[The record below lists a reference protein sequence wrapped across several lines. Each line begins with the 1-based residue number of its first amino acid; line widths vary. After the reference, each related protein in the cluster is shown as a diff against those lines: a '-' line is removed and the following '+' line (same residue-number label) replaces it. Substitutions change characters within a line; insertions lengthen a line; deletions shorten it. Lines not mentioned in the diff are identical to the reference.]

1 MAGKKGMHKKSHFDG
16 RPVQEQTKTDLRH
29 APVDAV
35 VEVHPSGKLR
45 APTYYNGKGLGDV
58 RWVSGRFLLSFQ
70 DLWERRG
77 DEILDRVADEHPE
90 LVMMAQVKLAQV
102 QRIEIGNPGDFGGL
116 DKKGIVEKIEQRAGP
131 KARRLFEKFTSD
143 MQKLKDEPD
152 GVGDNVSGDA

>member
-1 MAGKKGMHKKSHFDG
+1 MAGKKGMHKNSHFDG

-35 VEVHPSGKLR
+35 VEVHPGGKLR
-45 APTYYNGKGLGDV
+45 ALTYYNGKGLGDV

-77 DEILDRVADEHPE
+77 DEILDRVSDEHPE

-102 QRIEIGNPGDFGGL
+102 QRIEVRQSGDFSNLASKDEVLAKLEERSGPQARKMFEVFL
-116 DKKGIVEKIEQRAGP
+116 KKMQR
-131 KARRLFEKFTSD
+131 
-143 MQKLKDEPD
+143 LKDD
-152 GVGDNVSGDA
+152 GGNDGGAG